1 MNKQKISIIILLSIT
16 LSMLGV
22 SVIQAQNIQDSTMCY
37 DYGNTDLM
45 PIGEGNTIFQY
56 TDKIGLWVQ
65 IQNPPDVT
73 YRVIWYDPNGN
84 QFRNVAVDVEEKTGD
99 DWGIVFDS
107 INVAESTAKNKL
119 GVWTVALSIDGQVEV
134 EEEFQIIDYDSLISS
149 IQSIQDQIQDFID
162 EKDELLAEKETL
174 EEQLTELQ
182 AENADL
188 LDQIGTSGNYEDLV
202 DDYDDLKADYET
214 LKASQSTTKTMM
226 YAAIVVALVA
236 VVVAV
241 YFGLMK
247 K

>member
-1 MNKQKISIIILLSIT
+1 MNKQKISIIVLLSLII
-16 LSMLGV
+16 SILGV
-22 SVIQAQNIQDSTMCY
+22 PASQAQNIQDSTMCY
-37 DYGNTDLM
+37 NYGNTDLQ

-73 YRVIWYDPNGN
+73 YRVIWYDPSGN
-84 QFRNVAVDVEEKTGD
+84 QFRNVAVEIIEKSGN

-134 EEEFQIIDYDSLISS
+134 EEEFQIIDYASLLSS

-162 EKDELLAEKETL
+162 EKDELLAEKESL
-174 EEQLTELQ
+174 EEQLAELQ
-182 AENADL
+182 AENEDL
-188 LDQIGTSGNYEDLV
+188 LDQIGTGSDYEQLV
-202 DDYDDLKADYET
+202 DDYEALEEDYEV
-214 LKASQSTTKTMM
+214 LKASQGTTKMMM
-226 YAAIVVALVA
+226 YAAIVVALIA

-241 YFGLMK
+241 YFGVMK

>member
-1 MNKQKISIIILLSIT
+1 MNKQKISKIILFSLAISI
-16 LSMLGV
+16 LGV
-22 SVIQAQNIQDSTMCY
+22 PMIQAQNIQSSTMCY
-37 DYGNTDLM
+37 DYGNTDLQ

-84 QFRNVAVDVEEKTGD
+84 QFRNVAVDVIEKTGD

-107 INVAESTAKNKL
+107 INIAESTAKNKL

-134 EEEFQIIDYDSLISS
+134 EEEFQIINYESLISS

-162 EKDELLAEKETL
+162 EKDELLAEKESL
-174 EEQLTELQ
+174 EQQLTELQ
-182 AENADL
+182 AENDDL
-188 LDQIGTSGNYEDLV
+188 LEQIGTGSDYEELV
-202 DDYDDLKADYET
+202 DDYEGLQEDYEN
-214 LKASQSTTKTMM
+214 LKASQGTTKMMM
-226 YAAIVVALVA
+226 YASIVVALIA

-241 YFGLMK
+241 YFGVMK

>member
-1 MNKQKISIIILLSIT
+1 MNKQKTSIIILLSIT

-22 SVIQAQNIQDSTMCY
+22 SVIQAQNIQDSSMCY

-84 QFRNVAVDVEEKTGD
+84 QFRNVAVDVIEKSGA

-107 INVAESTAKNKL
+107 INIAESTAKNKL

-134 EEEFQIIDYDSLISS
+134 ETEFQIINYDSLLSS
-149 IQSIQDQIQDFID
+149 IQSIQDQIQDFIA

-174 EEQLTELQ
+174 EDQLADLQ
-182 AENADL
+182 AENQDL
-188 LDQIGTSGNYEDLV
+188 LDQIGTGSNYEQLVEDYEDLE
-202 DDYDDLKADYET
+202 ADYT
-214 LKASQSTTKTMM
+214 ALQASQGTTKMMM
-226 YAAIVVALVA
+226 YASIVVALIA

-241 YFGLMK
+241 YFGVMK